1 MQIRT
6 KKKVKNS
13 YKKSVIKG
21 GSKSI
26 RNETS
31 IFNNNNGYNSPK
43 TVSISE
49 ELDNESGIQSN
60 NEFNNQNN
68 NQNNISNKI
77 IEQKEIT
84 TSNENELNKETE
96 EHEGN
101 YHFHDDENIV
111 INQPYGDEVRVTLSK
126 DEVIYGLNM
135 NVITFDSTIK
145 ETKTFTPRSKMAG
158 EEIFIKKYKASENGT
173 IIFDYD
179 KNDPSN
185 FVKQSIVI
193 VPLDSEKN
201 TFVIR
206 NPKNI
211 IAYTGNISIHL
222 EFHTTG
228 LRSSKENFKFT
239 KLKLNKKSDIGYIYL
254 VIDNYEII
262 EENSN
267 NVKIKNEHF
276 ICAALPN
283 NGLKLEKLILPS
295 IRFKS
300 TKEYIVVQAPSIIYR
315 TSNNFSPKQMMFL
328 EKFKTNLI
336 V

>member
-1 MQIRT
+1 MPIKT

-13 YKKSVIKG
+13 YKKSLLKG

-26 RNETS
+26 RTLKNETS
-31 IFNNNNGYNSPK
+31 VFNNGYNSPK
-43 TVSISE
+43 TINMNGD
-49 ELDNESGIQSN
+49 LDNNEIGIKSN
-60 NEFNNQNN
+60 NQS
-68 NQNNISNKI
+68 NISNKI
-77 IEQKEIT
+77 IDQKEIQ
-84 TSNENELNKETE
+84 TSNEEELNKEIE
-96 EHEGN
+96 EHDGS

-111 INQPYGDEVRVTLSK
+111 INQPYGDEVRVTLNK

-158 EEIFIKKYKASENGT
+158 EEIFIKKYKATDDGT

-193 VPLDSEKN
+193 IPLDSTKN

-228 LRSSKENFKFT
+228 FRSSKENIKFT
-239 KLKLNKKSDIGYIYL
+239 KLKLNKNSDIGYIYL

-267 NVKIKNEHF
+267 DVKIKNEHF

-295 IRFKS
+295 LRFKS

-315 TSNNFSPKQMMFL
+315 TSNNFSPKQIMFL